1 MSLAREELCMHNACM
16 KNVQVRNVP
25 DRVHRVLQ
33 RRAAEAG
40 QSLQEYLLQLLEE
53 SAGRLTMT
61 EWLERV
67 NRHVNASKAK
77 FAPGEIA
84 DIIREEREKRE
95 EELWRR
101 IKPDQ

>member
-1 MSLAREELCMHNACM
+1 M

-25 DRVHRVLQ
+25 ERVHGVLT

-53 SAGRLTMT
+53 SAGRPTMT

-67 NRHVNASKAK
+67 RKGLRTSKPMDPAIDV
-77 FAPGEIA
+77 AQ
-84 DIIREEREKRE
+84 IIREEREKRD

-101 IKPDQ
+101 TKPSK